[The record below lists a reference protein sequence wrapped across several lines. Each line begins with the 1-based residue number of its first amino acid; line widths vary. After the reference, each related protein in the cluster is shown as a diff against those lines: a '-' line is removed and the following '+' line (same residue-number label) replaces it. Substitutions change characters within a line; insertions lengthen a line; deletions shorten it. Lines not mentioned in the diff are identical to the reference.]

1 MRQYR
6 ARCYEIERRQQRLP
20 DTHPAVQ
27 RLRMLREAVAKL
39 TAVADAAREQN
50 DRALYAVLQAL
61 DDTSGPGVPCHHL
74 NISRNHAQ
82 QCPSR

>member
-6 ARCYEIERRQQRLP
+6 ARRYEIERRQQRLP

-50 DRALYAVLQAL
+50 DRAL
-61 DDTSGPGVPCHHL
+61 
-74 NISRNHAQ
+74 
-82 QCPSR
+82 

>member
-1 MRQYR
+1 MRHYR

-39 TAVADAAREQN
+39 TAVAEAARAQNDAAL
-50 DRALYAVLQAL
+50 RAALKAL
-61 DDTSGPGVPCHHL
+61 DETSD
-74 NISRNHAQ
+74 
-82 QCPSR
+82 PSVAASEA